1 MTTTSFLTG
10 IELVDRELKR
20 HEPFPSADEA
30 KILAAK
36 LLSVWRALHPSS
48 NDIIAPLGRSQ
59 ARRR

>member
-36 LLSVWRALHPSS
+36 LLT
-48 NDIIAPLGRSQ
+48 GC
-59 ARRR
+59 